1 MVLIQV
7 NLSENNEIDFL
18 VELQKGK
25 PAVSSSP
32 EPSEEVYARPQFS
45 SIIERIERAYASG
58 PIQSRKTRKRKRKS
72 SDESGS
78 SDVDENSREYD
89 LNDPFIDDSEIIV
102 QGGESLAPLERT
114 GGKGFYVT
122 KGNAALPPSSSESK
136 NNSSEASSPVH
147 SNENTSNNKNRRY
160 VKKWLHSLSIEPSE
174 DIKNALNRLRA
185 VADSIEGNK
194 IKIPREMDSILSEIE
209 KLYLKES
216 SRTTRSNSFYAMV
229 MNCFEKIP
237 SQRTLSKRFREIDLK
252 NAEVEAKKKYHVANR
267 AFMDWIETKVPKTA
281 TATADIFTDEG
292 RSLLLDAI
300 LSRESYTLA
309 RNIVE
314 NATKSK
320 NSANLIKPRTDSK
333 TYLLSLLKLFP
344 NSCVSIEELRKLR
357 DQEKK
362 RRQRI
367 EEKKNKQKKT
377 TGSSSSN
384 KEVVQAVVRKSP
396 SPSPTEMTSG
406 PLRSFFYMDPPL
418 FEPND
423 FVEEGFEEV
432 SSS

>member
-25 PAVSSSP
+25 PAVSPSP

-45 SIIERIERAYASG
+45 SIIERIERAYVLKKRTLSLFLTLTLNRYASG

-174 DIKNALNRLRA
+174 VHISLFQ
-185 VADSIEGNK
+185 SI
-194 IKIPREMDSILSEIE
+194 SLS
-209 KLYLKES
+209 
-216 SRTTRSNSFYAMV
+216 
-229 MNCFEKIP
+229 
-237 SQRTLSKRFREIDLK
+237 LSKL
-252 NAEVEAKKKYHVANR
+252 
-267 AFMDWIETKVPKTA
+267 
-281 TATADIFTDEG
+281 
-292 RSLLLDAI
+292 
-300 LSRESYTLA
+300 
-309 RNIVE
+309 
-314 NATKSK
+314 
-320 NSANLIKPRTDSK
+320 
-333 TYLLSLLKLFP
+333 
-344 NSCVSIEELRKLR
+344 
-357 DQEKK
+357 
-362 RRQRI
+362 
-367 EEKKNKQKKT
+367 
-377 TGSSSSN
+377 
-384 KEVVQAVVRKSP
+384 
-396 SPSPTEMTSG
+396 
-406 PLRSFFYMDPPL
+406 
-418 FEPND
+418 
-423 FVEEGFEEV
+423 
-432 SSS
+432 